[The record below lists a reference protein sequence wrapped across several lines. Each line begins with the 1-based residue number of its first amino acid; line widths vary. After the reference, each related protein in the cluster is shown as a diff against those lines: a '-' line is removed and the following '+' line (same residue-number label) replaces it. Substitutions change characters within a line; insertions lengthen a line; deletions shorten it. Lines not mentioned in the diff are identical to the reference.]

1 MAGDK
6 LNAPKKAASKNR
18 GAAPQRKR
26 VAKTADT
33 KAAPV
38 PLSAPATAPTAAPF
52 PPNSIHL
59 VRTAMQM
66 TMTLSQMADQKA
78 SILMGATFVVFT
90 VSIGQASRTNF
101 PIALGI
107 LALFAFLSAL
117 FAVAA
122 VLPRVAPAQTTIDQ
136 PLEPNANILF
146 FGIFSQ
152 MREADFIENILSRC
166 RRDEDFLATM
176 LRDIHQNGSML
187 ARRKYRYLA
196 IAYRLFIVGLTC
208 SFAAFALQ
216 MLRIFPQ
223 S

>member
-1 MAGDK
+1 MQ
-6 LNAPKKAASKNR
+6 PAS
-18 GAAPQRKR
+18 P
-26 VAKTADT
+26 
-33 KAAPV
+33 
-38 PLSAPATAPTAAPF
+38 PTSPPF

-122 VLPRVAPAQTTIDQ
+122 VLPRVAPAQTMLDK

-146 FGIFSQ
+146 FGVFSQ
-152 MREADFIENILSRC
+152 MSEADFIENILARC

-196 IAYRLFIVGLTC
+196 IAYRIFIVGLTC

-216 MLRIFPQ
+216 MLGWIGQP
-223 S
+223 